1 MEEELSRQSGSVE
14 PQDRARWTRGTSAG
28 AAHPD
33 PQGKTCTGESH
44 RTQTPEAGA
53 LGSYW

>member
-44 RTQTPEAGA
+44 RTQTSGAGA
-53 LGSYW
+53 LGPYW